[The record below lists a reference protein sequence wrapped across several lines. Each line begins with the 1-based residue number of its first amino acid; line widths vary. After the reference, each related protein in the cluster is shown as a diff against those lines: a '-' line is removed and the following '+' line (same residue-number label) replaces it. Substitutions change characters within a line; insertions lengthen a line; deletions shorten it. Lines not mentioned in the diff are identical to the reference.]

1 MFSLFTQ
8 LWSARKTVRPKQTP
22 SGRGSWFRPQ
32 VEGLEDRCVPAA
44 PVHLGPALMAPAV
57 NSPAIVAPAI
67 VSPASL
73 LPINITN
80 VALDAVTGAVSAVG
94 TIGNQAFNLV
104 GQLSL
109 TQSPGTTTPILDL
122 HLNAIHLNVLGL
134 KVDTSDICLSI
145 SATSGPGQLL
155 GNLLTGVANLL
166 NTGGTLP
173 TLQNLLAGQS
183 LSAIGNELSQILN
196 QGLGQ
201 LFSPTSVNAG
211 GTSVTPS
218 AGSTSI
224 LHLSLGP
231 VDVNLLGLN
240 VHLDN
245 CADGPVTVDITAQRG
260 PGQLLGNLLSSVAH
274 LLDGQGNG
282 NPLANALNRVA
293 GAIEDILHR
302 V

>member
-1 MFSLFTQ
+1 MFSFVTQ
-8 LWSARKTVRPKQTP
+8 LWSSRKTSQRRQG
-22 SGRGSWFRPQ
+22 SDSRGLRFRPQ
-32 VEGLEDRCVPAA
+32 FEGLEDRVVPAA
-44 PVHLGPALMAPAV
+44 PVTLAPALVAPALVAPAV
-57 NSPAIVAPAI
+57 

-73 LPINITN
+73 LPISISNTTLN
-80 VALDAVTGAVSAVG
+80 PVTGAVSAVG
-94 TIGNQAFNLV
+94 SIGNQAFNLV
-104 GQLSL
+104 GQLLL
-109 TQSPGTTTPILDL
+109 TQSPGSTTPILDL

-145 SATSGPGQLL
+145 TASSGQGQLL

-173 TLQNLLAGQS
+173 TLENVLAGS
-183 LSAIGNELSQILN
+183 NLTGIGNELTQILN
-196 QGLGQ
+196 QGLTQ
-201 LFSPTSVNAG
+201 VFSPTSVNAG

-231 VDVNLLGLN
+231 VDLNLLGLN

-245 CADGPVTVDITAQRG
+245 CANGPVTVDITAQHG
-260 PGQLLGNLLSSVAH
+260 PGQLLGNLLTSVAH
-274 LLDGQGNG
+274 LLDGQGHG
-282 NPLANALNRVA
+282 NALANALNRVA
-293 GAIEDILHR
+293 GAIDNLLAQ